1 MTHNTVQWMPLDNAG
16 KVFPGQNTN
25 RWSNVFR
32 LSVELKHE
40 IDPKTLETALEKTLR
55 RIPSFRVKLRS
66 GFFGNYFEEN
76 KRDCPISHD
85 IKNHC
90 YRIGFRENNG
100 YIFRVYYHKSRISID
115 IYHALC
121 DGYGGAVFLMTLA
134 GEYLRLKGYS
144 ISHNQ
149 FVLDINE
156 KPKAEE
162 LEDAYERYATSKDST
177 KLLETPAYHKRG
189 TKLPLHH
196 CHYTSVTM
204 SFKELHSL
212 SKSYGVTVTEL
223 LAAILLDVHYRKQLS
238 EGKGRKDV
246 SVQIPVNL
254 RKAFPSESLR
264 NFVICLTVKM
274 SPRKG
279 KYTFEEILRSV
290 SAQLKQVNNRKD
302 LHAYITQ
309 TVKLQT
315 KALKFIPLALKNT
328 AVKVSFSFGAEYS
341 TTALLSNLGPI
352 NVPEDMKEHIERCFF
367 YTGPGLVNGA
377 RCGAVSFGDNLT
389 LTFSNRYKEDEIET
403 EFLRR
408 LAELGLSATVETNR
422 DTDYIG
428 IEGITVGDSQA
439 YSDEVFIPSKQDRLP
454 SLRSTD
460 ITFKEKAKRAFHL

>member
-1 MTHNTVQWMPLDNAG
+1 MPLDNAG

-32 LSVELKHE
+32 LSIQLKEE
-40 IDPKTLETALEKTLR
+40 IDPEALKIALSKTLN
-55 RIPSFRVKLRS
+55 RIPSFRVKIRS
-66 GFFGNYFEEN
+66 GFFGNYFEGNE
-76 KRDCPISHD
+76 RDCPVNHD

-90 YRIGFRENNG
+90 YRIGFKENNG

-121 DGYGGAVFLMTLA
+121 DGYGGAVFLFTLA
-134 GEYLRLKGYS
+134 GEYLRLKGHS

-149 FVLDINE
+149 LVLDVNE
-156 KPKAEE
+156 APKSEE

-189 TKLPLHH
+189 TKLPLHL
-196 CHYTSVTM
+196 CNYTSVIM
-204 SFKELHSL
+204 SFKELHAL

-223 LAAILLDVHYRKQLS
+223 LASILLDIHYRKQLS
-238 EGKGRKDV
+238 EGKTRKDV

-279 KYTFEEILRSV
+279 EYAFEEILRSV
-290 SAQLKQVNNRKD
+290 STQLKQVNNQKD

-309 TVKLQT
+309 TVNLQT
-315 KALKFIPLALKNT
+315 KALKFVPLAIKNSV
-328 AVKVSFSFGAEYS
+328 VKISFSFGAEFS
-341 TTALLSNLGPI
+341 TTVLLSNLGPI
-352 NVPEDMKEHIERCFF
+352 SVPEDMKEHIERCFF

-377 RCGAVSFGDNLT
+377 RCGAISFGDSFS
-389 LTFSNRYKEDEIET
+389 LTFSNCYEERDIET

-408 LAELGLSATVETNR
+408 LSELGISATVETNR
-422 DTDYIG
+422 DSDYSD
-428 IEGITVGDSQA
+428 IEGVTIGDSEA
-439 YSDEVFIPSKQDRLP
+439 YSDQVFIPSKQDRLP
-454 SLRSTD
+454 SLKNTD
-460 ITFKEKAKRAFHL
+460 IAFKERTKRAFHL